1 MFTIKT
7 NTNTNTEVEKLT
19 NAASKV
25 KSLGIKGVLGLSAF
39 ILLMNS
45 FTTVGSGEFVR
56 IQNNLTGG
64 NTWVLNEGIQLK
76 APFFSTVTRYAQEN
90 TMAITDNPELC
101 DTASL
106 CASPRQ
112 VGFADTYGVTI
123 EASFRYSLPR
133 DSERLE
139 ALHDKVKTAENLFG
153 TTLMPFSQ
161 DLVNYSASQFRAE
174 DFMQGGQNEFKTR
187 MLDQATNGMLVT
199 KREKILIETEQADR
213 DSSREGGSANVGE
226 QFRYQV
232 TVLEDSNGIP
242 RRTKTALDA
251 YGITVVPAGINLVD
265 YSPET
270 RLKDFMT
277 DKQDRVRAR
286 AKIVEDQENERQMA
300 ITAQLTGDR
309 ERIQKQNILLQEKD
323 AARIAGEQ
331 SVVTAQLQAKKEVV
345 EQTKIAD
352 LAVIDKTRE
361 LQVSQANEGIQ
372 RANAVAAKYEASA
385 IKEKGFAEAEVD
397 RAKYN
402 AIDKQV
408 LALEVDKAKALA
420 MYNSNMVVNMPT
432 VVSGGQSGSSDSLEM
447 MTTLK
452 VMEQLGKGISSK

>member
-1 MFTIKT
+1 MFGNKVT
-7 NTNTNTEVEKLT
+7 NNNEAVNTVK
-19 NAASKV
+19 SKV
-25 KSLGIKGVLGLSAF
+25 KSFGIKGALALAGV
-39 ILLMNS
+39 IVLMNS
-45 FTTVGSGEFVR
+45 FTTVGSGEFAR

-106 CASPRQ
+106 CATPRQ

-139 ALHDKVKTAENLFG
+139 ALHDKVKNAENLFG

-187 MLDQATNGMLVT
+187 MIDQATNGMLVT

-213 DSSREGGSANVGE
+213 DSNREGGSANVGE

-232 TVLEDSNGIP
+232 TVLEDDNGLP
-242 RRTKTALDA
+242 RRTKTAIDV

-270 RLKDFMT
+270 RLKEFMT

-309 ERIQKQNILLQEKD
+309 ERIQKQNILLQQKD
-323 AARIAGEQ
+323 AARIEGEKE
-331 SVVTAQLQAKKEVV
+331 VLTAKLQAEKEIV
-345 EQTKIAD
+345 EQNKTAE
-352 LAVIDKTRE
+352 LAVINKTRE
-361 LQVSQANEGIQ
+361 LQISQANEGIQ
-372 RANAVAAKYEASA
+372 KANAVAAKYEAAA
-385 IKEKGFAEAEVD
+385 IKETGFAEAEVD
-397 RAKYN
+397 KAKYN

-420 MYNSNMVVNMPT
+420 MYQSNMVVNMPT
-432 VVSGGQSGSSDSLEM
+432 VVSGAQGGSSDSLEM

-452 VMEQLGKGISSK
+452 VMEQLGKGVTPKQ